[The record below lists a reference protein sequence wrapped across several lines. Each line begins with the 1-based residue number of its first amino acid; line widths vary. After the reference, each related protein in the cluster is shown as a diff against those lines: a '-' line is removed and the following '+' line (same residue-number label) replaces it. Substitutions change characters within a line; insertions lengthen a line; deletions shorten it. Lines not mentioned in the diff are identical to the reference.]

1 MAEARIRRMKRYYFR
16 QENRLLKFFKE
27 EIVRRSRVN
36 KDQHHQIDEQISLTK
51 YVYIKERERE
61 REVCLSWFRSL
72 LL

>member
-36 KDQHHQIDEQISLTK
+36 KDQHRQIDEQISLTK
-51 YVYIKERERE
+51 YV
-61 REVCLSWFRSL
+61 
-72 LL
+72 